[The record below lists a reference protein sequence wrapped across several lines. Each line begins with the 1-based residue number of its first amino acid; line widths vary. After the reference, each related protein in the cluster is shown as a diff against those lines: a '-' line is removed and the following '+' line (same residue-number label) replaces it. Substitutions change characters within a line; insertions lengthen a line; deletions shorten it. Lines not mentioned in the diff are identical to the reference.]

1 MSLGNFVKSIQ
12 DIMRMDAGI
21 NGDAQRIEQMVW
33 ILFLKIF
40 DVKEQ
45 EWELMEEDYSE
56 IVPVKYQWRNWA
68 ENEEGMTGDELLE
81 FVEKMF
87 KEIKDISVD
96 ETTDKRKIL
105 LKEFFSD
112 SHNYMKSGTLL
123 RQVINRVNQLDFES
137 YEERHAFNDIYESIL
152 KDLQSA
158 GNAGEYY
165 TPRPVTDFLIEIL
178 NPKIGEKVADFA
190 CGTGGFLISAINHIK
205 KNQGKDFSVE
215 DIGTLG
221 KSIYGIEKKPMPH
234 MLCITNMML
243 NDIDTPNVIHDNGLT
258 KNVREFSFEEKVDVI
273 AMNPPFGGT
282 EEEGI
287 KINFPLEFR
296 TSETADLFL
305 VRMMYQLKDN
315 GRAGVVL
322 PDGFLFGEGVKTKIK
337 EKLLTEFKL
346 HTIVRLPNGVFAP
359 YTGINTNLLF
369 FEKGEAT
376 KDVWFFEHPLP
387 KGYKNYAKT
396 KPIKSSEFELEKEWW
411 NNRVEN
417 EYAWKVSIE
426 EIKAKNYNLDFKNP
440 NKVEKVY
447 DNPQEVLEIYNTTLK
462 EIAEIKEVLR
472 NELEACLKENI

>member
-12 DIMRMDAGI
+12 DIMRKDAGI

-33 ILFLKIF
+33 VLFLKIF

-45 EWELMEEDYSE
+45 EWELMEDDYSE
-56 IVPVKYQWRNWA
+56 IVPEKYKWRNWA
-68 ENEEGMTGDELLE
+68 ENEEGITGEELLE
-81 FVEKMF
+81 FVEEMF
-87 KEIKDISVD
+87 KVLKNISVD
-96 ETTDKRKIL
+96 EYTDKRKVL

-112 SHNYMKSGTLL
+112 SYNYMKSGTLL
-123 RQVINRVNQLDFES
+123 RQVINRVNKLDFES
-137 YEERHAFNDIYESIL
+137 YEERHAFNDIYETIL

-158 GNAGEYY
+158 GNSGEYY
-165 TPRPVTDFLIEIL
+165 TPRAVTNFIIEIL

-205 KNQGKDFSVE
+205 EKQGSGFSVK
-215 DIGTLG
+215 DIELLG

-243 NDIDTPNVIHDNGLT
+243 HDIDTPNVIHDNGLT
-258 KNVREFSFEEKVDVI
+258 KNVRDIQFEEQVEVI

-282 EEEGI
+282 EEEGV
-287 KINFPLEFR
+287 KINFPTEFR

-305 VRMMYQLKDN
+305 VRMMYQLKTD

-337 EKLLTEFKL
+337 EKLLTEFNL
-346 HTIVRLPNGVFAP
+346 HTIIRMPNGVFAP

-369 FEKGEAT
+369 FEKGKAT

-387 KGYKNYAKT
+387 KGYKNYTKT
-396 KPIKSSEFELEKEWW
+396 KPIKLSEFDLEKEWW
-411 NNRVEN
+411 NNRKETD
-417 EYAWKVSIE
+417 YAWKVSIK
-426 EIKAKNYNLDFKNP
+426 EIKDKNYNLDFKNP
-440 NKVEKVY
+440 TKEEIVY
-447 DNPQEVLEIYNTTLK
+447 ENPLDALKKYNETVSEISKIKNILK
-462 EIAEIKEVLR
+462 KELKGAL
-472 NELEACLKENI
+472 NE

>member
-40 DVKEQ
+40 DTKEQ
-45 EWELMEEDYSE
+45 EWELMEDNYSE
-56 IVPVKYQWRNWA
+56 IVPENYQWRNWA
-68 ENEEGMTGDELLE
+68 DDEEGMTGDELLE

-87 KEIKDISVD
+87 KEIKEISVD
-96 ETTDKRKIL
+96 ENTDKRKVL
-105 LKEFFSD
+105 LKEFFND

-137 YEERHAFNDIYESIL
+137 YEERHAFNDIYEKIL

-165 TPRPVTDFLIEIL
+165 TPRPVTDFIIQML
-178 NPKIGEKVADFA
+178 NPKLNEKVADFA

-205 KNQGKDFSVE
+205 KNEGKDFGVE
-215 DIGTLG
+215 DIEVLG

-243 NDIDTPNVIHDNGLT
+243 NDIDTPNIIHDNGLT
-258 KNVREFSFEEKVDVI
+258 KNVRDFTFDEKVDVI

-287 KINFPLEFR
+287 KINFPTEFR

-305 VRMMYQLKDN
+305 
-315 GRAGVVL
+315 
-322 PDGFLFGEGVKTKIK
+322 PDSV
-337 EKLLTEFKL
+337 
-346 HTIVRLPNGVFAP
+346 
-359 YTGINTNLLF
+359 INIF
-369 FEKGEAT
+369 
-376 KDVWFFEHPLP
+376 
-387 KGYKNYAKT
+387 
-396 KPIKSSEFELEKEWW
+396 
-411 NNRVEN
+411 
-417 EYAWKVSIE
+417 
-426 EIKAKNYNLDFKNP
+426 
-440 NKVEKVY
+440 
-447 DNPQEVLEIYNTTLK
+447 
-462 EIAEIKEVLR
+462 
-472 NELEACLKENI
+472 

>member
-45 EWELMEEDYSE
+45 EWELMEDDYSE

-137 YEERHAFNDIYESIL
+137 YDERHAFNDIYETIL

-165 TPRPVTDFLIEIL
+165 TPRPVTDFIIEML
-178 NPKIGEKVADFA
+178 NPKKGEKVADFA

-205 KNQGKDFSVE
+205 KNEGKDFGVD
-215 DIGTLG
+215 DIEILG

-258 KNVREFSFEEKVDVI
+258 RNVREFSSDEKVDVI

-287 KINFPLEFR
+287 KINFPAEFR

-305 VRMMYQLKDN
+305 VRMMYQLKDF

-346 HTIVRLPNGVFAP
+346 HTIVRMPNGVFAP

-369 FEKGEAT
+369 FEKGEET
-376 KDVWFFEHPLP
+376 KEVWYFEHPLP

-396 KPIKSSEFELEKEWW
+396 KPIKLSEFDLEREWW

-417 EYAWKVSIE
+417 DNAWKISID

-440 NKVEKVY
+440 NKAEKVY

-472 NELEACLKENI
+472 NELEACLKG